1 MLASQAGGASL
12 ASRVSAASARC
23 RADRATT
30 TAPRKATIARGR
42 RNRRKDKSRATTTV
56 DDDDDDASAETT
68 ADALSDL
75 ASRGV
80 DVDAATAAALDA
92 SARDMLARAGISA
105 DAVAAETRGDAVAS
119 SSSSSAPLPAVS
131 RDDVLDSC
139 VGTTAWMLAIGLI
152 AREGTYFG
160 QGVLPD
166 AVPDLAS
173 ALPLVAALH
182 PPFPPSDLARD
193 LGIAVGAAAAVTAAR
208 GALLRAWPDFA
219 EASNRSNAQVLT
231 PLRPFDVVTVAVLPA
246 LAEETLFRGA
256 LLPAIGVSP
265 VGVVGAGVVFGA
277 LHAGG
282 GRNAAFAAWASV
294 VGCAYGACAVATGN
308 VAVAMAA
315 HAMANYASAALWLKE
330 NPDAAKA

>member
-208 GALLRAWPDFA
+208 GALLRAWPVRVD
-219 EASNRSNAQVLT
+219 RSNYNATDRRQPSLSS
-231 PLRPFDVVTVAVLPA
+231 PCP
-246 LAEETLFRGA
+246 
-256 LLPAIGVSP
+256 VS
-265 VGVVGAGVVFGA
+265 
-277 LHAGG
+277 
-282 GRNAAFAAWASV
+282 AAPSV
-294 VGCAYGACAVATGN
+294 VLSLTSVVSSFIVRRRRRRVVVRTSRRRPTAATRRF
-308 VAVAMAA
+308 
-315 HAMANYASAALWLKE
+315 
-330 NPDAAKA
+330 